1 MKMTK
6 IALAAVLA
14 MGATAANAGS
24 WYIDVAAGQSVVDL
38 GNSPTGL
45 IIDDKGD
52 MYSIGGG
59 YKFSDA
65 IALEGGYINMGKAS
79 QTAATGYSENL
90 YGYPLTVTSGS
101 FSANYTA
108 DGYYFGAAFTWPV
121 SKDFDANLRAGVLFW
136 DFEQVVSGTGSLTYR
151 GTTISGSTSSKYT
164 SDGNDPYFGI
174 GGKYKIN
181 AQTALGLDWTRYKIG
196 ENESDVDVWSANLRY
211 NF

>member
-14 MGATAANAGS
+14 MGATAANAGN

-38 GNSPTGL
+38 GSSKTGL
-45 IIDDKGD
+45 TIDDKGD

-59 YKFSDA
+59 YKFTDA
-65 IALEGGYINMGKAS
+65 IAFEGGYIDLGKVS

-90 YGYPLTVTSGS
+90 YGYPVTITSGS
-101 FSANYTA
+101 LSANYKA
-108 DGYYFGAAFTWPV
+108 DGYYLGAAFTLPV

-151 GTTISGSTSSKYT
+151 GTTITGSTSSKFT

-181 AQTALGLDWTRYKIG
+181 AQTALGLDWTRYKV
-196 ENESDVDVWSANLRY
+196 EESDVEVWSANLRY
-211 NF
+211 SF